1 MSFVTDVARD
11 ILQFGIL
18 GGRIGIKLQLKNM
31 EEGNE
36 GGADEPY
43 Y

>member
-11 ILQFGIL
+11 ILQSEIW
-18 GGRIGIKLQLKNM
+18 GGKIENRLQLKNM

-36 GGADEPY
+36 GQADEPY